1 MLALESKIQIRTT
14 PRLYAF
20 YYQTKLPI
28 YLFFLLNCLQ
38 LPVDYNLFHEKFLR
52 LLNYRKNHR
61 FFTKK
66 SIFLAFKNGPIHLW
80 KYFDLD
86 EEHQGQRNIL
96 LVFGK
101 FSKTL
106 RLIFLGFST
115 FFRIFDISP
124 RLNTEK
130 SLYVY

>member
-28 YLFFLLNCLQ
+28 YLFFLLTYLQ
-38 LPVDYNLFHEKFLR
+38 LPVDYNLFHGKFLR
-52 LLNYRKNHR
+52 LLNYRKITG
-61 FFTKK
+61 FSKK
-66 SIFLAFKNGPIHLW
+66 SSFWAFKNGQIHLW

-106 RLIFLGFST
+106 GLNFLGFST

-124 RLNTEK
+124 RLNTQK
-130 SLYVY
+130 SL

>member
-1 MLALESKIQIRTT
+1 MLALESKIEIRTT
-14 PRLYAF
+14 PRLHAF

-28 YLFFLLNCLQ
+28 YLFFLLKCLQ

-66 SIFLAFKNGPIHLW
+66 SSFSAFKNGPIHLW
-80 KYFDLD
+80 KYFDFD
-86 EEHQGQRNIL
+86 EEHQGQRKIL

-101 FSKTL
+101 FSRKIGL
-106 RLIFLGFST
+106 NFLGFST
-115 FFRIFDISP
+115 FLRIFDISP
-124 RLNTEK
+124 RLNTQK
-130 SLYVY
+130 T

>member
-1 MLALESKIQIRTT
+1 MKISPIVE
-14 PRLYAF
+14 
-20 YYQTKLPI
+20 LPEKS
-28 YLFFLLNCLQ
+28 
-38 LPVDYNLFHEKFLR
+38 PVFH
-52 LLNYRKNHR
+52 
-61 FFTKK
+61 KK
-66 SIFLAFKNGPIHLW
+66 SSFLAFKNGPIHLW

-106 RLIFLGFST
+106 GLNFLGFST

-124 RLNTEK
+124 RLNTQN
-130 SLYVY
+130 SLYTFI